1 MSIQHIE
8 RQTEKELGCVSVFGH
23 WAIYFISLHQINL
36 LKRDKKCFGKE
47 RIYTQGNLM
56 IAIIYGE
63 HLTCPGLRYNNL
75 KLTGAKG
82 HQA

>member
-1 MSIQHIE
+1 M
-8 RQTEKELGCVSVFGH
+8 L
-23 WAIYFISLHQINL
+23 
-36 LKRDKKCFGKE
+36 GKE
-47 RIYTQGNLM
+47 RICTQGNLM
-56 IAIIYGE
+56 IAIIYGK